1 VFHFPAQVRTP
12 LKICV
17 LALLCHWMLAGVR
30 GESNRPVTP
39 APARKVAGK
48 KESAPEERR
57 AVALRA
63 LDLRD
68 CIQVALSNNLGLSIR
83 RYQTSEA
90 LDDVQ
95 IARAQF
101 DPVFLASAGRTEAAI
116 VDGVPTAT
124 AFDGLV
130 TFVNPAA
137 ASNKVYLRTY
147 SSSLS
152 MQLMTGATLTLS
164 GNSLES
170 FDTVQVLPA
179 TSQTSTTSSTS
190 TAGQASTSTQTTT
203 SSQAAASPSSTAST
217 GSPTATP
224 APTPRP
230 VFRTVSVFDSEV
242 ALTLRQ
248 PLLKGAGI
256 HVNRIPIEI
265 GLIGVD
271 QSNLDMRKAVL
282 DLLESLESS
291 YWELLYATRE
301 REIDETNLRHAQQL
315 VAETEARV
323 KVGLATALDTLQAEA
338 ALASRRESLI
348 LSTQAIADRND
359 GVLLLLSKL
368 GQERYKIEV
377 PSRFPPLPPAPNL
390 DDQKELDLVRQL
402 PEYAQQV
409 LAIKQGRL
417 LVDKAKNDLLPSVDL
432 TAGGGYVGRSNRFG
446 NSFEDAVRDS
456 HQNWQLLLEVR
467 VPLGFREER
476 ANLAKSR
483 KGLEIQQM
491 QLRDVEQHLLAQIR
505 TAARSLTS
513 GRERVKTTELAMTLN
528 EQQYE
533 QVFAK
538 YKQGLVAF
546 RETLLSL
553 DDLEMARLAFL
564 QAQRDAVQ
572 AAIRMAR
579 LDGTLLLRNQLEWPK

>member
-1 VFHFPAQVRTP
+1 
-12 LKICV
+12 
-17 LALLCHWMLAGVR
+17 
-30 GESNRPVTP
+30 
-39 APARKVAGK
+39 
-48 KESAPEERR
+48 
-57 AVALRA
+57 
-63 LDLRD
+63 
-68 CIQVALSNNLGLSIR
+68 
-83 RYQTSEA
+83 
-90 LDDVQ
+90 
-95 IARAQF
+95 
-101 DPVFLASAGRTEAAI
+101 
-116 VDGVPTAT
+116 
-124 AFDGLV
+124 
-130 TFVNPAA
+130 
-137 ASNKVYLRTY
+137 
-147 SSSLS
+147 
-152 MQLMTGATLTLS
+152 
-164 GNSLES
+164 
-170 FDTVQVLPA
+170 
-179 TSQTSTTSSTS
+179 
-190 TAGQASTSTQTTT
+190 
-203 SSQAAASPSSTAST
+203 
-217 GSPTATP
+217 
-224 APTPRP
+224 
-230 VFRTVSVFDSEV
+230 
-242 ALTLRQ
+242 
-248 PLLKGAGI
+248 
-256 HVNRIPIEI
+256 
-265 GLIGVD
+265 
-271 QSNLDMRKAVL
+271 
-282 DLLESLESS
+282 
-291 YWELLYATRE
+291 
-301 REIDETNLRHAQQL
+301 
-315 VAETEARV
+315 
-323 KVGLATALDTLQAEA
+323 
-338 ALASRRESLI
+338 
-348 LSTQAIADRND
+348 
-359 GVLLLLSKL
+359 
-368 GQERYKIEV
+368 V

-390 DDQKELDLVRQL
+390 DDQKELELVRQL